1 MKLQGTTFKAK
12 GNGVVVRRPAG
23 KHKGWD
29 LLLGL
34 PRQVT
39 GPPDNTGAFGPK
51 KKTSRRAT
59 TGILWLFIKCL
70 FREFSLRNT

>member
-39 GPPDNTGAFGPK
+39 GPPDNTGAFGPETPK
-51 KKTSRRAT
+51 
-59 TGILWLFIKCL
+59 
-70 FREFSLRNT
+70 